1 MAKPSSQIFIIF
13 KIIFVVSFLTAVFVG
28 SIYHVTKKPI
38 QEAQNKI
45 IAESIKEIIPSEFD
59 NNPFAEKITLKQDKE
74 RFTLY
79 PARLE
84 GYVTAIAMKS
94 FSNKGYGGRL
104 DVLVSFLLD
113 GTIGNYKVIKHQ
125 ETPGLG
131 SKVNDESFKKGIIG
145 KNPASESF
153 KVKQDGGEID
163 AITGATITSRALID
177 AIQKAYHGYQKFNAG
192 VNHEAE

>member
-1 MAKPSSQIFIIF
+1 LAQTSSQVSGILKAMIAVAFI
-13 KIIFVVSFLTAVFVG
+13 AAACVG
-28 SIYHVTKKPI
+28 VIYHVTKKPI
-38 QEAQNKI
+38 QEAQNKL
-45 IAESIKEIIPSEFD
+45 IAESIKEVISSEFN
-59 NNPFAEKITLKQDKE
+59 NNPFEEKITLKQGKE

-79 PARLE
+79 PARQE

-113 GTIGNYKVIKHQ
+113 GTIGNFKVIKHQ

-145 KNPASESF
+145 KNPTSENF

-177 AIQKAYHGYQKFNAG
+177 AIQKAYRGYQKFNAG

>member
-1 MAKPSSQIFIIF
+1 MAKPSSQVSVILKAMIAVA
-13 KIIFVVSFLTAVFVG
+13 FVAGACVG
-28 SIYHVTKKPI
+28 ITYHITKKPI
-38 QEAQNKI
+38 QEAQDKM
-45 IAESIKEIIPSEFD
+45 IAESIKEVIPSKFD
-59 NNPFAEKITLKQDKE
+59 NNPFAEKITLKQNKE

-113 GTIGNYKVIKHQ
+113 GTIGNFKVIHHQ

-145 KNPASESF
+145 KNPTSENF

-163 AITGATITSRALID
+163 AITGATITSRALIE
-177 AIQKAYHGYQKFNAG
+177 AIQKAYRGYQKFNAG
-192 VNHEAE
+192 ATDEAN

>member
-1 MAKPSSQIFIIF
+1 MTKTPSQVAVIL
-13 KIIFVVSFLTAVFVG
+13 KAMLAVAFLAAACVG
-28 SIYHVTKKPI
+28 IIYHVTKKPI
-38 QEAQNKI
+38 QDAQNKL
-45 IAESIKEIIPSEFD
+45 IADSIKEVIPSEFD
-59 NNPFAEKITLKQDKE
+59 NNPFAEKITFKQGKE

-79 PARLE
+79 PARLD
-84 GYVTAIAMKS
+84 GYVTAITMKS

-131 SKVNDESFKKGIIG
+131 SKVNDDGFKKGVIG
-145 KNPASESF
+145 KSPASENF

-177 AIQKAYHGYQKFNAG
+177 AIQKAYRGYQKFNAG
-192 VNHEAE
+192 ASHESE

>member
-1 MAKPSSQIFIIF
+1 MTKPSSQVSVIIRAMLA
-13 KIIFVVSFLTAVFVG
+13 VAFLAAACVG
-28 SIYHVTKKPI
+28 IIYHVTKKPI
-38 QEAQNKI
+38 QEAQNKM
-45 IAESIKEIIPSEFD
+45 IAESIKEVIPSEFD
-59 NNPFAEKITLKQDKE
+59 NDPFAEKITLKQGKE

-94 FSNKGYGGRL
+94 FSNKGYGGKL

-145 KNPASESF
+145 KSPASETF